1 MVFYLD
7 RNWWVR
13 FNVILL
19 QLLTCDSVWLSLWT
33 SKVVV
38 HYFPYVFQFLAGVVS
53 SGTRKYALILKAL
66 EIPLSLVGWAV
77 TSLATFAPIM
87 TRNPTNRA
95 NNNTGLQHWEKIM
108 NAILGACVLSTL
120 ILLVE
125 KFFIQLISVNYHR
138 KQFNL
143 KIKESKRNIY
153 LLGLLYDAS
162 RKLFPMYCEEFA
174 EEDYMI
180 GDLLNI
186 AMLSKGFGGSR
197 GKDPL
202 KRRDGTIT
210 PFRLIQDVGRFGDK
224 VTSAFGNVA
233 QEITG
238 RQVFNPNSAHS
249 IVVEV
254 RIVVCCV
261 LF

>member
-1 MVFYLD
+1 M
-7 RNWWVR
+7 
-13 FNVILL
+13 
-19 QLLTCDSVWLSLWT
+19 
-33 SKVVV
+33 
-38 HYFPYVFQFLAGVVS
+38 
-53 SGTRKYALILKAL
+53 

-95 NNNTGLQHWEKIM
+95 EGDTGLQHWEKIM
-108 NAILGACVLSTL
+108 NQILGACVLSTL
-120 ILLVE
+120 VLLIE

-138 KQFNL
+138 KQFNT
-143 KIKESKRNIY
+143 KIKESKRNVL

-162 RKLFPMYCEEFA
+162 RRLFPMYCPEFA
-174 EEDYMI
+174 EEDYTI
-180 GDLLNI
+180 SDQLNI
-186 AMLSKGFGGSR
+186 AMIGKGLIGGK
-197 GKDPL
+197 GK
-202 KRRDGTIT
+202 KGHARSGTVT
-210 PFRLIQDVGRFGDK
+210 PFRLMQDVGRFGDK

-254 RIVVCCV
+254 CLLLPCSTSSLYSQSTGSREASYFGSPRPAYLDVFCHRG
-261 LF
+261 